1 MGNFN
6 PKLPTKHVGTNKY
19 ITFFV
24 TRNRIPTLAD
34 YRQPE
39 TGTLYSIGTVWAVSK
54 DPTTGTEG
62 DLYMLSKIV
71 SNQGYWT
78 LISSGQGNLDSIM
91 VDTFTAPGTNPVVAT
106 SGGLITVTGGQI
118 ANAGLANVIRTDSL
132 AANTFT
138 IEIQQAGS
146 DSVANATKN
155 GVSHYNSA
163 HFVLG
168 ANAFVSSQIATTS
181 QIGIVTLATQA
192 QSEYN
197 TYGTTQVLQS
207 GNIAFMMAKPAPIG
221 STTPNTGS
229 FTSLVSNATQVFS
242 AAVGVFPVLN
252 VTALSNVF
260 NVGNTT
266 IRSHMTATVPAS
278 IGAGFANNHDMLI
291 QITDGTEINATSFTA
306 IMDNVT
312 PGAAASHMQ
321 INVFSTIAVTGLSIY
336 PTRIELGATTS
347 RYRVGPGGVDFMS
360 GTGDPNGGV
369 TAAKGSYY
377 ARLDGSSTSTRAY
390 INTDGAT
397 AWTAVTTA
405 T

>member
-54 DPTTGTEG
+54 DPTTGSEG

-71 SNQGYWT
+71 ANQGYWI
-78 LISSGQGNLDSIM
+78 LISSGQGNVDSIQ

-106 SGGLITVTGGQI
+106 SGGLIIVTGGQI
-118 ANAGLANVIRTDSL
+118 SNAGLANVIRTDSL

-181 QIGIVTLATQA
+181 QIGIVTLATTA
-192 QSEYN
+192 QSQYN

-207 GNIAFMMAKPAPIG
+207 GNITAMFASPSPIG
-221 STTPNTGS
+221 STAPNSGS
-229 FTSLVSNATQVFS
+229 FTSLVSTGGQVFS
-242 AAVGVFPVLN
+242 AASNVFPVLN
-252 VTALSNVF
+252 VTALSPVAT
-260 NVGNTT
+260 VGNTT
-266 IRSHMTATVPAS
+266 FRTHMTATIPAN
-278 IGAGFANNHDMLI
+278 ITAGFANVQDMLI
-291 QITDGTEINATSFTA
+291 QITDGTEVNAGNISA
-306 IMDNVT
+306 IMDSVT
-312 PGAAASHMQ
+312 PGSAASHFN
-321 INVFSTIAVTGLSIY
+321 IGVFSTVGVVGLSVY
-336 PTRIELGATTS
+336 PTRVQLGATTS
-347 RYRVGPGGVDFMS
+347 RYRVGPGGIDFMS

-390 INTDGAT
+390 INTDGGT
-397 AWTAVTTA
+397 TWTAVTTA
-405 T
+405 A

>member
-1 MGNFN
+1 MGTYN
-6 PKLPTKHVGTNKY
+6 PKLPTKSVGTDKY

-24 TRNRIPTLAD
+24 TRNRIPTSAD

-39 TGTLYSIGTVWAVSK
+39 TGTLYSIGTVWAISK

-71 SNQGYWT
+71 ANQGYWV
-78 LISSGQGNLDSIM
+78 LISSGGGNIDSVL
-91 VDTFTAPGTNPVVAT
+91 VDAFTAPGTNPVVAD
-106 SGGLITVTGGQI
+106 SNGQIIVTGGQI
-118 ANAGLANVIRTDSL
+118 ANAGLANVIRTNSL
-132 AANTFT
+132 AANTYT
-138 IEIQQAGS
+138 IQIQQAGS
-146 DSVANATKN
+146 DTVANATKN

-181 QIGIVTLATQA
+181 QIGIVTLASQA

-242 AAVGVFPVLN
+242 AAVGVFPVTN

-266 IRSHMTATVPAS
+266 IRSHMTATVPGS
-278 IGAGFANNHDMLI
+278 IGAGFANNQDMLI
-291 QITDGTEINATSFTA
+291 QITDGTEINACSFTA
-306 IMDNVT
+306 ILDSAT
-312 PGAAASHMQ
+312 PGSAASHLQ
-321 INVFSTIAVTGLSIY
+321 INVFSTLAVTALNIY
-336 PTRIELGATTS
+336 PTRIELGAATS

-360 GTGDPNGGV
+360 GTGDPNGVV